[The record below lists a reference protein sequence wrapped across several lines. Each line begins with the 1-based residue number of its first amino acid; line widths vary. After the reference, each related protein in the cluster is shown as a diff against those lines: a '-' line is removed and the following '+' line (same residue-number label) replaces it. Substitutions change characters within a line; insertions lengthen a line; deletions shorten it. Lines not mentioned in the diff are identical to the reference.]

1 MCALPNTH
9 YVRSTYTSHPS
20 YVPLSGGPVDA
31 RALAADRG
39 GGREA
44 GAYLGIPD
52 GRRPRLPHQVQGR
65 HGSQEGQGEETTA
78 EFCFVPLGLIYI
90 EISQSLKGLKSI
102 FPNLRP

>member
-1 MCALPNTH
+1 M
-9 YVRSTYTSHPS
+9 RSTHTSHPS

-44 GAYLGIPD
+44 GAYLGVPD

-65 HGSQEGQGEETTA
+65 HGSQEGQGEKLQQIVL
-78 EFCFVPLGLIYI
+78 FCFVPLGLIYI
-90 EISQSLKGLKSI
+90 EIKQCIQVYITGRHGCVYHFTS
-102 FPNLRP
+102 F